1 MSVSGWEQLLFVVAV
16 TAVAAPLLGRYLAAT
31 FRAGATV
38 FPGPCSRSV
47 SRSRAPGDRVFLPVE
62 RLVYRIL
69 GVDPDTSWTWRAYA
83 LAVLAL
89 GLVGTLLLYAILRL
103 QGVLPGNPTH
113 VPGMSPL
120 LSFNTAI
127 SFITGTNWQAYEGE
141 TQASYL
147 ADTVGLV
154 VAQFIAA
161 GVGLA
166 VALAVVRGIAGKA
179 RTVGNFWVD
188 FTRSLVRVFVPLS
201 IIGALVMV
209 SQGAVQNLSGFRTAT
224 TLAGGSQK
232 IPGGLVA
239 SMEAIKLL
247 GTNGGSY
254 YGVGGAHPFEN
265 PTGFTNMFDLLF
277 VIVLPFAI
285 IFMFGRLIGRPRQG
299 YAIVAVMAI
308 IFVGHTVVS
317 MQAEL
322 HGNHLLPASVSQV
335 ASGVNP
341 GGNMEGK
348 DTRFGPEGS
357 ALMTVGTMGTT
368 AGATDSALDSY
379 TPVGGTGA
387 FVAILLGEIS
397 PGGDGGGLYSILVLA
412 LLSVFVAGLMVGR
425 TPEFLGKK
433 IRAPQMKLVLSYV
446 LTIPITVLILGST
459 SLVISA
465 RHLLDPQPRPARA
478 DRGHLRLRVGGEQQ
492 RVRLRRAGGQH
503 DLVRHHARPGH
514 AHRALRADRAL
525 PGHRRLT
532 RRGPR
537 TRAHPGLA
545 RHQRADVRRFPAR
558 RDHHRRRPDLLPH
571 AHPRPHRRAHH
582 RMRPASPRHGHALT
596 GSSRTVRW
604 LSWRPGRWLL
614 LLHTGYDPG
623 WEGRWLAGAV
633 GSTRWGR
640 LAIRTGHEPTSR
652 I

>member
-1 MSVSGWEQLLFVVAV
+1 
-16 TAVAAPLLGRYLAAT
+16 VAAPLLGRYLAAT
-31 FRAGATV
+31 FRGAGAT
-38 FPGPCSRSV
+38 GTSV
-47 SRSRAPGDRVFLPVE
+47 SRNRAPGDRVFLPVE
-62 RLVYRIL
+62 RLVYRAL
-69 GVDPDTSWTWRAYA
+69 GVDPDSSWTWRAYA

-113 VPGMSPL
+113 APGMSPL
-120 LSFNTAI
+120 LSFNTAV

-147 ADTVGLV
+147 VDTVGLV
-154 VAQFIAA
+154 VAQFTAA

-209 SQGAVQNLSGFRTAT
+209 SQGAVQNLTGFRTAT
-224 TLAGGSQK
+224 TLAGGTQK

-254 YGVGGAHPFEN
+254 YGTGGAHPFEN

-299 YAIVAVMAI
+299 YALVAVMAI
-308 IFVGHTVVS
+308 IFVAHTVVS

-335 ASGVNP
+335 ASGVSP

-433 IRAPQMKLVLSYV
+433 IRAPQMKLVLAYV
-446 LTIPITVLILGST
+446 LTIPVTVLILGST
-459 SLVISA
+459 SLIIGPGTSSILNPGLHGLTEVTYAFASVANNNGSA
-465 RHLLDPQPRPARA
+465 FAGLAANTTWYDTTLGLAMLIGRFAPIVLSLAIAGSLAGAR
-478 DRGHLRLRVGGEQQ
+478 V
-492 RVRLRRAGGQH
+492 
-503 DLVRHHARPGH
+503 HA
-514 AHRALRADRAL
+514 
-525 PGHRRLT
+525 
-532 RRGPR
+532 R
-537 TRAHPGLA
+537 TRATLDTSGPTFAAFLLGVIVIVGGLIY
-545 RHQRADVRRFPAR
+545 FPMLILG
-558 RDHHRRRPDLLPH
+558 PI
-571 AHPRPHRRAHH
+571 
-582 RMRPASPRHGHALT
+582 G
-596 GSSRTVRW
+596 
-604 LSWRPGRWLL
+604 
-614 LLHTGYDPG
+614 
-623 WEGRWLAGAV
+623 E
-633 GSTRWGR
+633 
-640 LAIRTGHEPTSR
+640 R
-652 I
+652 IIG